1 MKGFEELLKLDPN
14 DVVNKTF
21 ISVDEFNA
29 IKEKRFELFSK
40 PKAAGFIKIL
50 EREYDLDLSDWVRE
64 FNSSNEDLTK
74 TKENIFVTP
83 PPEETPLLDNKFY
96 LALVAFFI
104 VSFAVFFIFYPSDN
118 KSDSIADRD
127 NQMVEEASEVIKNN
141 DIKEYEINSS
151 SLGDPNSSLT
161 VEETQQLPLP
171 QETIKSAVFTLL
183 PQKTIWIGIKYLDNN
198 KNESFTTKDIV
209 ELNASRDQIITLG
222 HGFFTLTLNDQIIEP
237 KSKNT
242 HKITY
247 KNKEISVTKA
257 STAKKT
263 TKTEQSTVEKQEN
276 VD

>member
-14 DVVNKTF
+14 DVVNRTF

-96 LALVAFFI
+96 LALVAFVI
-104 VSFAVFFIFYPSDN
+104 VSFAVFFIFYPNDN
-118 KSDSIADRD
+118 KEDIADRD
-127 NQMVEEASEVIKNN
+127 NQMVEEATEVIKNN

-151 SLGDPNSSLT
+151 SLGEVNSSLPA
-161 VEETQQLPLP
+161 EETQQLPLP
-171 QETIKSAVFTLL
+171 QEALKSDVFTLL
-183 PQKTIWIGIKYLDNN
+183 PQKTMWIGIKYLDNN

-209 ELNASRDQIITLG
+209 ELNASREQIITLG

-237 KSKNT
+237 KSKNI

-247 KNKEISVTKA
+247 KDKKISVTKG
-257 STAKKT
+257 TMAKKT
-263 TKTEQSTVEKQEN
+263 TKTEQSMVEKKEN
-276 VD
+276 VH